1 LSSRVNFTS
10 NCYTDGVK
18 WWTKLIANFYWE
30 IGVDLGSSNVKIYV
44 KGKGIIVDEPSMVA
58 RLKKKKNGVQK
69 LLIYGQRAKEM
80 VNREPKQIEVVA
92 PINRGAVADLITA
105 EALVAYFMK
114 LTNEIPS
121 GYPKILKPR
130 VIVGVP
136 GTISNVQK
144 RAFRAIFSQ
153 IGVSKIFLVESG
165 VLGVL
170 GSGFK
175 LDESGG
181 VLFLDV
187 GGGKTEASLVS
198 MGGVVISRGLEMGG
212 NDFDESIINYV
223 KMKYG
228 LLIGK
233 NTAEKVK
240 IDMGGVIRGRDLES
254 NLPKSIRLRGEEIK
268 EATAMNIRRIVNLV
282 KVVLDEMP
290 TEMTDDVLKRGVV
303 MSGGGS
309 LFPGID
315 KLIEEE
321 VKINASVVSNPTYGV
336 VKGEGELLEND
347 DWFQKIKL
355 ISIMS

>member
-1 LSSRVNFTS
+1 M
-10 NCYTDGVK
+10 K
-18 WWTKLIANFYWE
+18 WWTKILANFYWE
-30 IGVDLGSSNVKIYV
+30 IGVDLGSSSVKIYT

-58 RLKKKKNGVQK
+58 RLKKKKNGVNK

-92 PINRGAVADLITA
+92 PISRGAVADLVTA

-114 LTNEIPS
+114 LINEIPS
-121 GYPKILKPR
+121 LYPKFLKPR

-144 RAFRAIFSQ
+144 RAFRSIFSQ
-153 IGVSKIFLVESG
+153 IGVSRVILIESG

-181 VLFLDV
+181 VLFLDI

-254 NLPKSIRLRGEEIK
+254 NLPKSIRLKGDEIK
-268 EATAMNIRRIVNLV
+268 EATALNVKRIVNLV
-282 KVVLDEMP
+282 KIVLDEMP
-290 TEMTDDVLKRGVV
+290 TEMTDDVLKRGII
-303 MSGGGS
+303 MSGGGA
-309 LFPGID
+309 LFSGID

-321 VKINASVVSNPTYGV
+321 VKINAVVVSNPAYGV
-336 VKGEGELLEND
+336 VKGEGEILEND

-355 ISIMS
+355 ISSMN

>member
-1 LSSRVNFTS
+1 M
-10 NCYTDGVK
+10 
-18 WWTKLIANFYWE
+18 ANFFWE
-30 IGVDLGSSNVKIYV
+30 VGVDLGSSSVKIYV
-44 KGKGIIVDEPSMVA
+44 KGKGVVVDEPTMVA
-58 RLKKKKNGVQK
+58 RLKKKRNGVHK
-69 LLIYGQRAKEM
+69 LLIYGQKAKEM

-92 PINRGAVADLITA
+92 PINRGTVADMVTA

-121 GYPKILKPR
+121 VYPKILKPR
-130 VIVGVP
+130 VILGVS
-136 GTISNVQK
+136 GTISEVQK
-144 RAFRAIFSQ
+144 RAFRTIFSQ
-153 IGVSKIFLVESG
+153 VGVARVVLVESG

-175 LDESGG
+175 LEESGG
-181 VLFLDV
+181 VLFLDI

-198 MGGVVISRGLEMGG
+198 MGGVVISRGLKMGG
-212 NDFDESIINYV
+212 DDFDESIINYV

-240 IDMGGVIRGRDLES
+240 IEMGGVIRGRDLEN
-254 NLPKSIRLRGEEIK
+254 NLPKSIRLKSEEIK
-268 EATAMNIRRIVNLV
+268 EATALNIKRIVNLV
-282 KVVLDEMP
+282 KVILDEMP
-290 TEMTDDVLKRGVV
+290 TEMTDDVLKRGVI

-321 VKINASVVSNPTYGV
+321 VKINAVVVSTPNYGV
-336 VKGEGELLEND
+336 VKGEGELLENE
-347 DWFQKIKL
+347 DWFERVKL
-355 ISIMS
+355 ISIMN

>member
-1 LSSRVNFTS
+1 M
-10 NCYTDGVK
+10 K
-18 WWTKLIANFYWE
+18 WFSKFFSNFYWE
-30 IGVDLGSSNVKIYV
+30 IGLDLGSSNVKIYV
-44 KGKGIIVDEPSMVA
+44 KDKGIVVDEPSMVV
-58 RLKKKKNGVQK
+58 RLRKRKNGIQK
-69 LLIYGQRAKEM
+69 ILIYGQKAKEM

-92 PINRGAVADLITA
+92 PISRGTVADLVTA

-114 LTNEIPS
+114 LVNEIPS
-121 GYPKILKPR
+121 LYPKILKPK
-130 VIVGVP
+130 VMVGVP
-136 GTISNVQK
+136 GTMSDVQK

-153 IGVSKIFLVESG
+153 VGVNKIVLVESG

-175 LDESGG
+175 LDENGG
-181 VLFLDV
+181 VLFLDI

-198 MGGVVISRGLEMGG
+198 MGGVVVSRGIEMGG
-212 NDFDESIINYV
+212 NDFDESIINYI

-240 IDMGGVIRGRDLES
+240 IEMGGVIRGRDLES
-254 NLPKSIRLRGEEIK
+254 SLPKSIRIRGEEIK
-268 EATAMNIRRIVNLV
+268 EATSLNVKRIVNLV
-282 KVVLDEMP
+282 KMVLDEMP
-290 TEMTDDVLKRGVV
+290 TEMTDDVLKRGVI

-321 VKINASVVSNPTYGV
+321 VMINAVVVTDPAHGV
-336 VKGEGELLEND
+336 VKGEGELLENEE
-347 DWFQKIKL
+347 WFERIKL
-355 ISIMS
+355 ISGVN

>member
-1 LSSRVNFTS
+1 M
-10 NCYTDGVK
+10 K
-18 WWTKLIANFYWE
+18 WWSNILSKFYWE
-30 IGVDLGSSNVKIYV
+30 IGVDLGSSNVKIFV
-44 KGKGIIVDEPSMVA
+44 KDKGVIVDEPSMVS
-58 RLKKKKNGVQK
+58 RLKKKKNGVQR

-92 PINRGAVADLITA
+92 PINRGAVADLVTA

-121 GYPKILKPR
+121 AYPKILKPR

-136 GTISNVQK
+136 GTISDVQK

-153 IGVSKIFLVESG
+153 VGVSRVTLIESG

-175 LDESGG
+175 FDESGG
-181 VLFLDV
+181 VLFLDI
-187 GGGKTEASLVS
+187 GGGKSEASLIS
-198 MGGVVISRGLEMGG
+198 MGGVVISRGLDMGG

-254 NLPKSIRLRGEEIK
+254 NLPKSIRLRGEEIR
-268 EATAMNIRRIVNLV
+268 EATALNVKRIVNLV

-315 KLIEEE
+315 KSIEEE
-321 VKINASVVSNPTYGV
+321 VKINAVVVPNPTYSV
-336 VKGEGELLEND
+336 AKGEGELMENEG
-347 DWFQKIKL
+347 WFQKIKL
-355 ISIMS
+355 ISTMS

>member
-1 LSSRVNFTS
+1 
-10 NCYTDGVK
+10 
-18 WWTKLIANFYWE
+18 
-30 IGVDLGSSNVKIYV
+30 
-44 KGKGIIVDEPSMVA
+44 MVA
-58 RLKKKKNGVQK
+58 RLKKRKNGIHK
-69 LLIYGQRAKEM
+69 LLIYGLRAKEM
-80 VNREPKQIEVVA
+80 INREPKQIEVVA
-92 PINRGAVADLITA
+92 PISRGAVADLVTA

-114 LTNEIPS
+114 LTHEIPS
-121 GYPKILKPR
+121 SYPKFLKPR

-136 GTISNVQK
+136 GTISDVQK
-144 RAFRAIFSQ
+144 RAFRSIFSQ
-153 IGVSKIFLVESG
+153 VGVSRVILIESG

-181 VLFLDV
+181 VLFLDI

-254 NLPKSIRLRGEEIK
+254 NLPKSIRLRAEEIK
-268 EATAMNIRRIVNLV
+268 EATALNIKRIVNLV

-290 TEMTDDVLKRGVV
+290 TEMTDDVLKRGVI

-315 KLIEEE
+315 KQIEEE
-321 VKINASVVSNPTYGV
+321 IKINALVVPNPTYGV

-347 DWFQKIKL
+347 DWFQRIKL
-355 ISIMS
+355 VSSMN

>member
-1 LSSRVNFTS
+1 
-10 NCYTDGVK
+10 VK
-18 WWTKLIANFYWE
+18 WWTKLLSNFYWE
-30 IGVDLGSSNVKIYV
+30 VGVDLGSSSVKIYV

-58 RLKKKKNGVQK
+58 RLKKKKRGVQK
-69 LLIYGQRAKEM
+69 LLIFGQRAKEM
-80 VNREPKQIEVVA
+80 INREPKQIEVVA
-92 PINRGAVADLITA
+92 PINRGVVADLITA

-114 LTNEIPS
+114 LTNDIPS
-121 GYPKILKPR
+121 TYPKFLKPR

-136 GTISNVQK
+136 GTVSNVQK
-144 RAFRAIFSQ
+144 RAFRSIFSQ
-153 IGVSKIFLVESG
+153 VGVSKIVLVESG

-181 VLFLDV
+181 VLFLDI

-198 MGGVVISRGLEMGG
+198 MGGIVISRGLEMGG

-228 LLIGK
+228 LLIGN

-240 IDMGGVIRGRDLES
+240 IDMGGVIRGRDLEN
-254 NLPKSIRLRGEEIK
+254 NLPKSIRLRGEEIR
-268 EATAMNIRRIVNLV
+268 EATALNVKRVINLV

-303 MSGGGS
+303 MSGGGAMY
-309 LFPGID
+309 PGID

-321 VKINASVVSNPTYGV
+321 IKINALVVSNPTYGV

-355 ISIMS
+355 ISSMN

>member
-1 LSSRVNFTS
+1 V
-10 NCYTDGVK
+10 
-18 WWTKLIANFYWE
+18 
-30 IGVDLGSSNVKIYV
+30 GVDLGSSSVKIYV
-44 KGKGIIVDEPSMVA
+44 KGKGVVVDEPTMVA
-58 RLKKKKNGVQK
+58 RLKKKRNGVQK
-69 LLIYGQRAKEM
+69 LLIYGQKAKEM

-92 PINRGAVADLITA
+92 PINRGTVADMVTA

-121 GYPKILKPR
+121 VYPKILKPR
-130 VIVGVP
+130 VILGVS
-136 GTISNVQK
+136 GTISEVQK
-144 RAFRAIFSQ
+144 RAFRTIFSQ
-153 IGVSKIFLVESG
+153 VGVARVVLVESG

-175 LDESGG
+175 LEESGG
-181 VLFLDV
+181 VLFLDI

-198 MGGVVISRGLEMGG
+198 MGGVVISRGLKMGG
-212 NDFDESIINYV
+212 DDFDESIINYV

-240 IDMGGVIRGRDLES
+240 IEMGGVIRGRDLEN
-254 NLPKSIRLRGEEIK
+254 NLPKSIRLKSEEIK
-268 EATAMNIRRIVNLV
+268 EATALNVKRIVNLV
-282 KVVLDEMP
+282 KVILDEMP
-290 TEMTDDVLKRGVV
+290 TEMTDDVLKRGVI

-321 VKINASVVSNPTYGV
+321 VKINAVVVSTPNYGV
-336 VKGEGELLEND
+336 VKGEGELLENE
-347 DWFQKIKL
+347 DWFERVKL
-355 ISIMS
+355 ISIMN

>member
-1 LSSRVNFTS
+1 M
-10 NCYTDGVK
+10 K

>member
-1 LSSRVNFTS
+1 M
-10 NCYTDGVK
+10 
-18 WWTKLIANFYWE
+18 KLFSKFFANFYWE
-30 IGVDLGSSNVKIYV
+30 IGLDMGSSNLKIYV
-44 KGKGIIVDEPSMVA
+44 KDKGVVVDEASMVA

-69 LLIYGQRAKEM
+69 MLIFGQKAKEM

-92 PINRGAVADLITA
+92 PINRGAIADLVSA
-105 EALVAYFMK
+105 EALLAYFMK
-114 LTNEIPS
+114 LINEIPS
-121 GYPKILKPR
+121 PYPKILKPR

-144 RAFRAIFSQ
+144 RAFRAILAQ
-153 IGVSKIFLVESG
+153 VGIPKVIMVESSI
-165 VLGVL
+165 LGVL

-181 VLFLDV
+181 VLFLDI

-212 NDFDESIINYV
+212 DDFDESIISYV

-228 LLIGK
+228 LYIGK
-233 NTAEKVK
+233 NTAERVK
-240 IDMGGVIRGRDLES
+240 IEMGGVIRGRDLET
-254 NLPKSIRLRGEEIK
+254 NLPQSIRLKSEEIK
-268 EATAMNIRRIVNLV
+268 EATALNVKRIVNLV
-282 KVVLDEMP
+282 KIVLDEMP

-309 LFPGID
+309 QFPGID

-321 VKINASVVSNPTYGV
+321 IKINAQVLPSPSFGV
-336 VKGEGELLEND
+336 VKGEGELLENKEWLD
-347 DWFQKIKL
+347 RIKL
-355 ISIMS
+355 VSSLS

>member
-1 LSSRVNFTS
+1 M
-10 NCYTDGVK
+10 
-18 WWTKLIANFYWE
+18 
-30 IGVDLGSSNVKIYV
+30 DLGSSNVKIFV
-44 KGKGIIVDEPSMVA
+44 KDKGVIVDEPSMVS
-58 RLKKKKNGVQK
+58 RLKKKKNGVQR

-92 PINRGAVADLITA
+92 PINRGAVADLVTA

-121 GYPKILKPR
+121 AYPKILKPR

-136 GTISNVQK
+136 GTISDVQK

-153 IGVSKIFLVESG
+153 VGVSRVTLIESG

-175 LDESGG
+175 FDESGG
-181 VLFLDV
+181 VLFLDI
-187 GGGKTEASLVS
+187 GGGKSEASLIS
-198 MGGVVISRGLEMGG
+198 MGGVVISRGLDMGG

-254 NLPKSIRLRGEEIK
+254 NLPKSIRLRGEEIR
-268 EATAMNIRRIVNLV
+268 EATALNVKRIVNLV

-315 KLIEEE
+315 KSIEEE
-321 VKINASVVSNPTYGV
+321 VKINAVVVPNPTYSV
-336 VKGEGELLEND
+336 AKGEGELMENEG
-347 DWFQKIKL
+347 WFQKIKL
-355 ISIMS
+355 ISTMS

>member
-1 LSSRVNFTS
+1 M
-10 NCYTDGVK
+10 
-18 WWTKLIANFYWE
+18 ANFYWE
-30 IGVDLGSSNVKIYV
+30 VGVDLGSSNVKIYT

-69 LLIYGQRAKEM
+69 LLIYGQKAKEM
-80 VNREPKQIEVVA
+80 VNREPRQIEIVA
-92 PINRGAVADLITA
+92 PINRGAVADLVTA

-121 GYPKILKPR
+121 TYPKILKPR

-144 RAFRAIFSQ
+144 RAFKAIFSQ
-153 IGVSKIFLVESG
+153 VGVSKIILVESG

-181 VLFLDV
+181 VLFLDI

-240 IDMGGVIRGRDLES
+240 IEMGGVIRGRDLES
-254 NLPKSIRLRGEEIK
+254 NLPKSIRLKGEEIR
-268 EATAMNIRRIVNLV
+268 EATALNINRIVNLV

-290 TEMTDDVLKRGVV
+290 TEMTDDVLKRGVI
-303 MSGGGS
+303 MSGGGA

-321 VKINASVVSNPTYGV
+321 VKINATVVSNPNYGI

-347 DWFQKIKL
+347 DWLRRVRL
-355 ISIMS
+355 ISDMN

>member
-1 LSSRVNFTS
+1 V
-10 NCYTDGVK
+10 
-18 WWTKLIANFYWE
+18 
-30 IGVDLGSSNVKIYV
+30 GVDLGSSSVKIYV
-44 KGKGIIVDEPSMVA
+44 KGKGVVVDEPTMVA
-58 RLKKKKNGVQK
+58 RLKKKRNGVHK
-69 LLIYGQRAKEM
+69 LLIYGQKAKEM

-92 PINRGAVADLITA
+92 PINRGTVADMVTA

-121 GYPKILKPR
+121 VYPKILKPR
-130 VIVGVP
+130 VILGVS
-136 GTISNVQK
+136 GTISEVQK
-144 RAFRAIFSQ
+144 RAFRTIFSQ
-153 IGVSKIFLVESG
+153 VGVARVVLVESG

-175 LDESGG
+175 LEESGG
-181 VLFLDV
+181 VLFLDI

-198 MGGVVISRGLEMGG
+198 MGGVVISRGLKMGG
-212 NDFDESIINYV
+212 DDFDESIINYV

-240 IDMGGVIRGRDLES
+240 IEMGGVIRGRDLEN
-254 NLPKSIRLRGEEIK
+254 NLPKSIRLKSEEIK
-268 EATAMNIRRIVNLV
+268 EATALNIKRIVNLV
-282 KVVLDEMP
+282 KVILDEMP
-290 TEMTDDVLKRGVV
+290 TEMTDDVLKRGVI

-321 VKINASVVSNPTYGV
+321 VKINAVVVSTPNYGV
-336 VKGEGELLEND
+336 VKGEGELLENE
-347 DWFQKIKL
+347 DWFERVKL
-355 ISIMS
+355 ISIMN

>member
-1 LSSRVNFTS
+1 L
-10 NCYTDGVK
+10 
-18 WWTKLIANFYWE
+18 ANFFWE
-30 IGVDLGSSNVKIYV
+30 VGVDLGSSSVKIYV
-44 KGKGIIVDEPSMVA
+44 KGKGVVVDEPTMVA
-58 RLKKKKNGVQK
+58 RLKKKRNGVHK
-69 LLIYGQRAKEM
+69 LLIYGQKAKEM

-92 PINRGAVADLITA
+92 PINRGTVADMVTA

-121 GYPKILKPR
+121 VYPKILKPR
-130 VIVGVP
+130 VILGVS
-136 GTISNVQK
+136 GTISEVQK
-144 RAFRAIFSQ
+144 RAFRTIFSQ
-153 IGVSKIFLVESG
+153 VGVARVVLVESG

-175 LDESGG
+175 LEESGG
-181 VLFLDV
+181 VLFLDI

-198 MGGVVISRGLEMGG
+198 MGGVVISRGLKMGG
-212 NDFDESIINYV
+212 DDFDESIINYV

-240 IDMGGVIRGRDLES
+240 IEMGGVIRGRDLEN
-254 NLPKSIRLRGEEIK
+254 NLPKSIRLKSEEIK
-268 EATAMNIRRIVNLV
+268 EATALNIKRIVNLV
-282 KVVLDEMP
+282 KVILDEMP
-290 TEMTDDVLKRGVV
+290 TEMTDDVLKRGVI

-321 VKINASVVSNPTYGV
+321 VKINAVVVSTPNYGV
-336 VKGEGELLEND
+336 VKGEGELLENE
-347 DWFQKIKL
+347 DWFERVKL
-355 ISIMS
+355 ISIMN

>member
-1 LSSRVNFTS
+1 M
-10 NCYTDGVK
+10 
-18 WWTKLIANFYWE
+18 ANFFWE
-30 IGVDLGSSNVKIYV
+30 VGVDLGSSSVKIYV
-44 KGKGIIVDEPSMVA
+44 KGKGVVVDEPTMVA
-58 RLKKKKNGVQK
+58 RLKKKRNGVQK
-69 LLIYGQRAKEM
+69 LLIYGQKAKEM

-92 PINRGAVADLITA
+92 PINRGTVADMVTA

-121 GYPKILKPR
+121 VYPKILKPR
-130 VIVGVP
+130 VILGVS
-136 GTISNVQK
+136 GTISEVQK
-144 RAFRAIFSQ
+144 RAFRTIFSQ
-153 IGVSKIFLVESG
+153 VGVARVVLVESG

-175 LDESGG
+175 LEESGG
-181 VLFLDV
+181 VLFLDI

-198 MGGVVISRGLEMGG
+198 MGGVVISRGLKMGG
-212 NDFDESIINYV
+212 DDFDESIINYV

-240 IDMGGVIRGRDLES
+240 IEMGGVIRGRDLEN
-254 NLPKSIRLRGEEIK
+254 NLPKSIRLKSEEIK
-268 EATAMNIRRIVNLV
+268 EATALNVKRIVNLV
-282 KVVLDEMP
+282 KVILDEMP
-290 TEMTDDVLKRGVV
+290 TEMTDDVLKRGVI

-321 VKINASVVSNPTYGV
+321 VKINAVVVSTPNYGV
-336 VKGEGELLEND
+336 VKGEGELLENE
-347 DWFQKIKL
+347 DWFERVKL
-355 ISIMS
+355 ISIMN